1 MAICGTQV
9 AEDSTAP
16 HFLQG
21 RGSDDR
27 VLSFT
32 KSKVTPTIP
41 QCLECCTLSSSGLS
55 GYTEKHP
62 QSALEEWKQL
72 HPGSFSQSSSHPQ
85 RPHSSSCRTPRKT
98 LGKHGSHVG
107 LGPEA
112 EMHFIICLLELE
124 SRVLTV
130 LWLLHVSV
138 SKSKVFLER
147 LYFSPTKYFIFIA
160 KLNFPRPLTIQGT
173 LAP

>member
-27 VLSFT
+27 ILSFT
-32 KSKVTPTIP
+32 KSKVTPTVP

-62 QSALEEWKQL
+62 RSALEEWKQL
-72 HPGSFSQSSSHPQ
+72 YPGSFSQSSSHPQ
-85 RPHSSSCRTPRKT
+85 RPHSSSCRTPQKT

-112 EMHFIICLLELE
+112 DMHCLLGTDRAVATPCLSEQ
-124 SRVLTV
+124 
-130 LWLLHVSV
+130 
-138 SKSKVFLER
+138 KYKVFLER